1 MIRWEIKQ
9 SVEQDISNGTAP
21 KEAIQKLLVK
31 LNINDVVD
39 PLLWYQQTIGG
50 E

>member
-9 SVEQDISNGTAP
+9 GVEQLINTGLSP
-21 KEAIQKLLVK
+21 EEAVEQILIK

-39 PLLWYQQTIGG
+39 PLLWYQQTVGG

>member
-9 SVEQDISNGTAP
+9 SVEQDISNGTSP
-21 KEAIQKLLVK
+21 IDAIQKLLVK
-31 LNINDVVD
+31 LNINDVVE
-39 PLLWYQQTIGG
+39 PLLWYQQIIGG